1 MIINKIIKNKRY
13 ILPSIIILLT
23 YIVIIYLPTTAIT
36 TNINNKN
43 LPTVKETSPLYSNI
57 TEKLQGEKTYLEVA
71 TALVKHLEL
80 TRDPFSSGKSNSQ
93 AYSKKSESSASGSFA
108 RSSGK
113 LKLEGVWDSDDQ
125 KVAFINGTMVKV
137 KDYINGYT
145 VSQIT
150 GREVTLIGHGG
161 VLVLKIEG

>member
-23 YIVIIYLPTTAIT
+23 YIVVLYLPKTAIN
-36 TNINNKN
+36 TNSNSKN
-43 LPTVKETSPLYSNI
+43 LPTVKETSPLYSNL

-80 TRDPFSSGKSNSQ
+80 TRDPFSSSKSDSQ
-93 AYSKKSESSASGSFA
+93 TYSKKSEGSASGSSA

-125 KVAFINGTMVKV
+125 KVAFISGTMVKV

-145 VSQIT
+145 VSKISD
-150 GREVTLIGHGG
+150 REVTLLGHGG